1 MLEDFKF
8 LTDLKDGENALIED
22 DSLFGYGITKG
33 TENIKAEDFP
43 QQPDEISSD
52 DVVHDLKALQLE
64 NNLDNL
70 NKDLHNVDY
79 ELSSLKQMLINKKK
93 TKE

>member
-1 MLEDFKF
+1 M
-8 LTDLKDGENALIED
+8 TDLKDGENAMIED
-22 DSLFGYGITKG
+22 DSLFGYGITNG

-43 QQPDEISSD
+43 QQPIEISTD
-52 DVVHDLKALQLE
+52 DVVHDLKALHLE

-70 NKDLHNVDY
+70 NRDLLNVDC

-93 TKE
+93 TEK